1 MTVAT
6 DGPRARLYTPDIVLP
21 EFEQFP
27 KPPGENPYRV
37 KGNAYRGHMEY
48 VEEHVPGGIEAMRAG
63 FEGPRLK
70 EFFGQ
75 TFLAASFY
83 DLYPL
88 VAAGWVCAKLRGMS
102 FSEFVR
108 VRSEYQAL
116 RDVGGIYK
124 MLLKLTSAEGLASRL
139 PRLMAQYFDF
149 AEADTHLVAPGHVV
163 GEQRGV
169 PRQQLAPWLALVA
182 ETYTRTVM
190 PMAGARDLRV
200 KVESVRTPERK
211 DGVEL
216 CNLRTDIIWSP

>member
-6 DGPRARLYTPDIVLP
+6 DETPVAPYNRDMVLP

-27 KPPGENPYRV
+27 KPAGKNPYRV

-48 VEEHVPGGIEAMRAG
+48 VEEHVPGGAKAMREG
-63 FEGPRLK
+63 FEDPALA

-116 RDVGGIYK
+116 RDVAGIYK

-149 AEADTHLVAPGHVV
+149 AQAETHLIKPGHVV
-163 GEQRGV
+163 GEQKGV
-169 PRQQLAPWLALVA
+169 PRQQLAPWLATVC
-182 ETYTRTVM
+182 ETYMRTVM
-190 PMAGARDLRV
+190 PMAGARDLQV
-200 KVESVRTPERK
+200 KVDSVRTSERR

-216 CNLRTDIIWSP
+216 CNIRTDIIWSP